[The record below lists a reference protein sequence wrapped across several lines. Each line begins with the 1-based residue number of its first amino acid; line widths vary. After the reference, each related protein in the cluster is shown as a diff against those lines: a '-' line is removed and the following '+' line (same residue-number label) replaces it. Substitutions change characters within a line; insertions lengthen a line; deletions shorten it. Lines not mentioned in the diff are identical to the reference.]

1 VQHGATLDLV
11 PTTRPRHSI
20 TETPPVQEALNALRA
35 AQGSDRIDFS
45 ELTVL
50 GAQEKLRRL
59 ERDSDAARAARE
71 RLAEMIRTGEIPVDI
86 EAADEVKRL
95 GLVANFD

>member
-1 VQHGATLDLV
+1 V

-20 TETPPVQEALNALRA
+20 TETPPVEEALNALRA

>member
-1 VQHGATLDLV
+1 MQHGATLSLV

-20 TETPPVQEALNALRA
+20 TETPPVKEALDALRA

-45 ELTVL
+45 ELAVL

-59 ERDSDAARAARE
+59 ERDSDAARDARE
-71 RLAEMIRTGEIPVDI
+71 RLAEMIRTGEIPVDV